1 MSRAHVVRAKN
12 TSSAAEEIHNMKRF
26 LGLVCVILSL
36 LLASC
41 LNSNKVLSI
50 SETELFRLN
59 YGNFEEQLNLFD
71 LSTPGAIATSV
82 TMRDGFFYVVN
93 GEMEKILSLNSYGDL
108 LSLYYNEDFYS
119 GEKRGIR
126 SSSSSSLWRSISY
139 PFLLTGKIS
148 VDSRKY
154 MYAVGI
160 VPKER
165 NEQDEAEKLLYSQ
178 VVLRFSSDGS
188 AIDYIG
194 QQGPG
199 GTPFPTIK
207 NIYTTENNEL
217 VVVCHTNDGLCVYWF
232 GMNGFLRY
240 QIPVKLSS
248 IPRISPESVN
258 SIASQN
264 DLYITLENIVP
275 DCYAPRLYV
284 KADYYFPHVAEESR
298 MHSGV
303 DYVKSTIYPLNIET
317 GLYAEPLNV
326 SPYEDSVTKDFSK
339 LTYSMPYDFLGI
351 TKNNWMF
358 FVITTENG
366 FNVQMVQPGT
376 QNSIKRNLN
385 IKMKD
390 SVYYSL
396 SLSCEGI
403 ISALLCD
410 KDSAKV
416 VWWRTDALIDSVLK
430 S

>member
-1 MSRAHVVRAKN
+1 
-12 TSSAAEEIHNMKRF
+12 
-26 LGLVCVILSL
+26 
-36 LLASC
+36 
-41 LNSNKVLSI
+41 
-50 SETELFRLN
+50 
-59 YGNFEEQLNLFD
+59 
-71 LSTPGAIATSV
+71 
-82 TMRDGFFYVVN
+82 
-93 GEMEKILSLNSYGDL
+93 
-108 LSLYYNEDFYS
+108 
-119 GEKRGIR
+119 
-126 SSSSSSLWRSISY
+126 
-139 PFLLTGKIS
+139 
-148 VDSRKY
+148 
-154 MYAVGI
+154 
-160 VPKER
+160 
-165 NEQDEAEKLLYSQ
+165 
-178 VVLRFSSDGS
+178 
-188 AIDYIG
+188 
-194 QQGPG
+194 
-199 GTPFPTIK
+199 
-207 NIYTTENNEL
+207 
-217 VVVCHTNDGLCVYWF
+217 
-232 GMNGFLRY
+232 
-240 QIPVKLSS
+240 
-248 IPRISPESVN
+248 
-258 SIASQN
+258 
-264 DLYITLENIVP
+264 
-275 DCYAPRLYV
+275 
-284 KADYYFPHVAEESR
+284 